1 MSHLR
6 AHVNRIP
13 GVLPDL
19 EYLMKHVLVDEI
31 NGNHWFFN
39 ENRPN
44 HRFNRW
50 GQPIIRWRVKV
61 KASTMGRTQ
70 GEYVVARALIEHRT
84 GELLLGVI
92 FHSVCGLS
100 QCVNPDHWQ
109 RFVKPNKW
117 RMHVSQDH
125 DWGLVSV
132 RDGVRAKRDVLVNL
146 RFYDAIHVAAIAP
159 ITHRGID
166 VPLRAMCGMQ
176 LDPSFVSTTNDA
188 PTCRGCS

>member
-1 MSHLR
+1 MSHLL
-6 AHVNRIP
+6 AHVKRIP

-39 ENRPN
+39 ENRQN
-44 HRFNRW
+44 HRFNLQ
-50 GQPIIRWRVKV
+50 GQPVVRWRVKA

-70 GEYVVARALIEHRT
+70 GEYLVARALIEHRA
-84 GELLLGVI
+84 GEPLLGVI

-100 QCVNPDHWQ
+100 QCVNPDHWE
-109 RFVKPNKW
+109 RVVRPCRW
-117 RMHVSQDH
+117 RMHVSSEH

-132 RDGVRAKRDVLVNL
+132 QDGARAKRDVLVNL
-146 RFYDAIHVAAIAP
+146 RFDDTIHVASIAP
-159 ITHRGID
+159 ITRRGID
-166 VPLRAMCGMQ
+166 VLLHAMCGMQ
-176 LDPSFVSTTNDA
+176 LDPLFAVATNDV